1 MGGPALLKEES
12 AEVPPALQNAVE
24 VAAAR
29 GQASIYL
36 LRNGRVLAVFTI
48 ADAIRPESHD
58 AVRSLHE
65 RGIKVAMLTGDAR
78 AVANAVAEELVIDT
92 VFAEVLPEDKA
103 TKVRELKA
111 MGKSVA
117 IVGDEVIYAP

>member
-36 LRNGRVLAVFTI
+36 LRNGRGLAGFTI

-65 RGIKVAMLTGDAR
+65 RGHEVSMLTGNAR
-78 AVANAVAEELVIDT
+78 DVAIAVADERGIDT
-92 VFAEVLPEDKA
+92 DFAKVLTGNED
-103 TKVRELKA
+103 TKDME
-111 MGKSVA
+111 
-117 IVGDEVIYAP
+117 ITT